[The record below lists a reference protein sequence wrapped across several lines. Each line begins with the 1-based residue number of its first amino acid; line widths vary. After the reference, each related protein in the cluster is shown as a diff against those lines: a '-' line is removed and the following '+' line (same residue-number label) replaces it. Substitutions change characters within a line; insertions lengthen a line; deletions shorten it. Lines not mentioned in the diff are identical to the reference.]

1 MDNIALIDSFID
13 LIKKKKNIDK
23 ANLILILKESLRSV
37 LQRKYG
43 NSYNYNIIVN
53 TDKGDIEIWR
63 NRIVV
68 DDKNLNKEIALSME
82 RKQEFEIGE
91 EVTEKVE
98 LKNLGRRAIFF
109 LKKNFL
115 FKINEFYHTNRFNI
129 LKKKIG
135 EIVNVEVYHILSQH
149 IIMKDEEQNEM
160 ILPKNEQIYSDSFKK
175 GDTVIALV
183 KNISLKDGKPIIILS
198 RTNIKFIEKLFELE
212 IPEITD
218 KIIKIKKVVRVP
230 GEKAKIAVESY
241 DDRIDPVGACVGIK
255 GSRIHSIIRELK
267 NENIDIINYTSNIQL
282 YITRALNPAK
292 ISMIKIDEK
301 NKLANVYLKMEEIS
315 KAIGRGGLNIRL
327 AIQLTGYK
335 INLLKDFIIN

>member
-1 MDNIALIDSFID
+1 
-13 LIKKKKNIDK
+13 
-23 ANLILILKESLRSV
+23 
-37 LQRKYG
+37 
-43 NSYNYNIIVN
+43 
-53 TDKGDIEIWR
+53 
-63 NRIVV
+63 
-68 DDKNLNKEIALSME
+68 
-82 RKQEFEIGE
+82 
-91 EVTEKVE
+91 
-98 LKNLGRRAIFF
+98 
-109 LKKNFL
+109 
-115 FKINEFYHTNRFNI
+115 
-129 LKKKIG
+129 
-135 EIVNVEVYHILSQH
+135 
-149 IIMKDEEQNEM
+149 MKDEEQNEM